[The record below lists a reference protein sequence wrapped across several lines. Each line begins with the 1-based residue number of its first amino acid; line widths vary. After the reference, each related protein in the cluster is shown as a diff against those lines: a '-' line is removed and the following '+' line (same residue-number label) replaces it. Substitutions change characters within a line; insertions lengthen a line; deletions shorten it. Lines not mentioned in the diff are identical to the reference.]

1 MEDIAVLKQSLPYL
15 RAYRGKTF
23 VVKFGG
29 EVVGEDGNFD
39 NLAADLSLLH
49 ELGIRIVIIHGG
61 GPQLSDMATRLGI
74 EPVKIAGRRITDD
87 ETLKIAKMVFSSISI
102 DIMSVLR
109 KHKTPAVGLSGVDGD
124 LILARKRPV
133 RRIKDPETGAEQDV
147 DFQNVGDVVDV
158 DARLL
163 QVLLE
168 NRFLPVV
175 ACLAADESG
184 RVLNVNADTIA
195 SEIAMKLRAE
205 KLFNLSDVNG
215 VLRDRRDP
223 ESRISYL
230 TVSAAV
236 GLVAQG
242 TIQGGMI
249 PKLETA
255 MKAIQGGVGR
265 AHILNGFVKDALL
278 REVFTRSGFG
288 TMIIRDEE
296 ERIYLGEG

>member
-1 MEDIAVLKQSLPYL
+1 MEDIAVLKQSLPYI

-29 EVVGEDGNFD
+29 EVVKENGNFD

-61 GPQLSDMATRLGI
+61 GPQLSDLSTRMGVK
-74 EPVKIAGRRITDD
+74 PVKIDGKRVTDD
-87 ETLKIAKMVFSSISI
+87 ETLSLAKMAFSSISI

-109 KHKTPAVGLSGVDGD
+109 KNKTPAVGLSGVDGD
-124 LILARKRPV
+124 LILARKRPAK
-133 RRIKDPETGAEQDV
+133 RMKDPVTGAEQDV

-158 DARLL
+158 NPRILD
-163 QVLLE
+163 VLLD
-168 NRFLPVV
+168 NRFVPVV
-175 ACLAADESG
+175 ASLAADENG
-184 RVLNVNADTIA
+184 RVLNINADTIA
-195 SEIAMKLRAE
+195 SEIAVKLRAE
-205 KLFNLSDVNG
+205 KLFGLSDVNG
-215 VLRDRRDP
+215 ILRDVRDP

-230 TVSAAV
+230 TISAARQ
-236 GLVAQG
+236 LAQQG
-242 TIQGGMI
+242 VIKGGMI
-249 PKLETA
+249 PKLESA
-255 MKAIQGGVGR
+255 IKAVQGGVGR
-265 AHILNGFVKDALL
+265 AHILNGFVKDALV